1 MYPGPAPLAPVPR
14 PMLLPVG
21 LTTLAFAGLVGLASG
36 SLVPAY
42 YPILLALGALA
53 WTRRATFAARLSR
66 ALSALPLGL
75 AMVAAGYLAVIFE
88 ETLAGL
94 LHAMTEGAGPLRML
108 QAAGQFIAFNLFAFT
123 GIILSLAFWHRK
135 LAFGRWDLFLAAGGW
150 GLFSEG
156 SLFALLANPVAGALL
171 ILPNMAVY
179 AVILWPLTLICPPE
193 AQGTV
198 QRPLALRLV
207 LIWLTAFALSL
218 PPIVAV
224 SWLRAT
230 HGDWFPACAYIA
242 C

>member
-1 MYPGPAPLAPVPR
+1 MI
-14 PMLLPVG
+14 LPVA
-21 LTTLAFAGLVGLASG
+21 LTALAFAGLVGLASG
-36 SLVPAY
+36 SFVPTY
-42 YPILLALGALA
+42 YPILLGLGALA
-53 WTRRATFAARLSR
+53 WSRREAFAARLNG
-66 ALSALPLGL
+66 ALGALPLGL
-75 AMVAAGYLAVIFE
+75 RMVAAGYLAVIFE

-94 LHAMTEGAGPLRML
+94 LHAITEGGGPLRML

-123 GIILSLAFWHRK
+123 GIILSLTFWRRK
-135 LAFGRWDLFLAAGGW
+135 LGFGRWDLFLAAGAW
-150 GLFSEG
+150 GLFAEG
-156 SLFALLANPVAGALL
+156 SLWALIGNPVAGALL

-193 AQGTV
+193 AQGTTN
-198 QRPLALRLV
+198 RPLALRLV